1 MVKGAFVLRIKPSG
15 KDRVPEALGSDSIII
30 GWSDA
35 RGLLDKELSWE
46 QFRQIFRD
54 TYDYEDETYRGSG
67 RDAGNMWRFI
77 REMKEGDMAV
87 VPYGSEFYVAEVD
100 GPAHH
105 DPSKIKEDTA
115 YRRKVKWLNGGKPIP
130 RNICR
135 AALQSRMKARQTC
148 ISASDLI
155 KEIEEVLK
163 IAKKGGR
170 RTFADELRRSL
181 VKTTLEEIRHGV
193 MNERKFEELVKNI
206 LVSIGASEVQII
218 SDRKKDKGADVTA
231 TLSIADTFKF
241 KLAVQAKYWKAEPPL
256 GTEVVDKLI
265 QGMVAEGASLGWV
278 ITSGTIPDEVYDY
291 VKDINCQIELI
302 DGEHLAALVVES
314 GLKTL

>member
-1 MVKGAFVLRIKPSG
+1 MLRIKPSG
-15 KDRVPEALGSDSIII
+15 IDCVPEALKSSSIII
-30 GWSDA
+30 GWSEA
-35 RGLLDKELSWE
+35 EGLLDTSLSWE
-46 QFRQIFRD
+46 QFRQIFQD
-54 TYDYEDETYRGSG
+54 TYVYEDETYRGPG

-77 REMKEGDMAV
+77 REMKEGDISV

-100 GPAHH
+100 GPAYY

-148 ISASDLI
+148 ISASDLT

-170 RTFADELRRSL
+170 RTFADGLRRSL
-181 VKTTLEEIRHGV
+181 VETTLKEIRHGV
-193 MNERKFEELVKNI
+193 MNERRFEELIRDI
-206 LVSIGASEVQII
+206 LLSIGASEVRII
-218 SDRKKDKGADVTA
+218 PRQKDKGADITA

-256 GTEVVDKLI
+256 GTEVVDKLVE
-265 QGMVAEGASLGWV
+265 GMKAEVASLGWV

-291 VKDINCQIELI
+291 VKDINYQIELI